1 MYGLANINTHLPN
14 ILQGLTAVKSIVC
27 DVPQGKERVMVTI
40 KMDKLISLQ
49 MMPFIIF
56 LIFQNYSSDY
66 ALYSV
71 CDSNNYAP

>member
-40 KMDKLISLQ
+40 KMDKMSVLNATSATQ
-49 MMPFIIF
+49 IF
-56 LIFQNYSSDY
+56 R
-66 ALYSV
+66 
-71 CDSNNYAP
+71 